1 MQPILDIHSIRP
13 NLFTYSL
20 GMTEKPWRH
29 CDNFFESVE
38 RCLLDAGS
46 GLDRYFENVQIRLA
60 GFSLGSYPVARM
72 TRDPM
77 GLFDELMARVVA
89 LYQARAAPRT
99 PPSSCCPA

>member
-1 MQPILDIHSIRP
+1 MQPVLDIRAVHP

-20 GMTEKPWRH
+20 GATEKPWRH

-46 GLDRYFENVQIRLA
+46 GLEHYFENVQIRFA

-72 TRDPM
+72 TQDPL
-77 GLFDELMARVVA
+77 GLFEDLMAAVLAIYRTRAVPPWRVRGA
-89 LYQARAAPRT
+89 ET
-99 PPSSCCPA
+99 